1 MQGEQDATVEW
12 QHNLDVLEDKF
23 NQPRRLLLPDA
34 RHHLVNE
41 REALRQQYFEFL
53 TSQLGG

>member
-53 TSQLGG
+53 TRQLG